1 MKVFICWSGA
11 RSKAFAEILQSWF
24 PKVLG
29 ATIKPIVSMDISKGA
44 VWFEELNTLLAD
56 ARAGV
61 ICVTPEAL
69 HSPWIHYEA
78 GVLTKA
84 LGDTRTEF
92 TKRKHLHPIRLF
104 TFLHGVEVS
113 ELQGPL
119 AAFQSTSAQN
129 PEDTQRLLQTMVDL
143 MPKQVQGAVPRW
155 EQQFQGLWD
164 DFQKNLRNIPP
175 AQLETVFPDLG
186 NLFKRKTFYE
196 PLRDCVNQNWLARYD
211 GIRETLNKVR
221 EQREQVRRVCSSFII
236 GVYDALIEELS
247 SYAVA
252 TSLLLKKN
260 HFPVN
265 ENGHVQI
272 EPSGLAKACERRR
285 LHVKALLSDLLDPR
299 EAPVL
304 EDAFYFEHLQTSTER
319 KNLIHRK
326 TVELEQTLKD
336 GGDWISTEQLTT
348 MKMSNWNFDRIM
360 YYVHQKKQP
369 KHTIAEALQDAFREL
384 EKIRARG
391 KASSFMTLHYSLSPL
406 IGTIGIPNR
415 VDTEDSTSDLE
426 KLTKEIRKL
435 MEGTQAD
442 KGGQIRSTL
451 GEIEQLLAKQQ

>member
-143 MPKQVQGAVPRW
+143 MPKQVQGLSHGGSNNFKDCGTTSKKTCAIFHRPSWRLSFLIWGIYSNEKPSMNPFV
-155 EQQFQGLWD
+155 
-164 DFQKNLRNIPP
+164 
-175 AQLETVFPDLG
+175 TVST
-186 NLFKRKTFYE
+186 K
-196 PLRDCVNQNWLARYD
+196 
-211 GIRETLNKVR
+211 
-221 EQREQVRRVCSSFII
+221 I
-236 GVYDALIEELS
+236 GWHG
-247 SYAVA
+247 
-252 TSLLLKKN
+252 TM
-260 HFPVN
+260 
-265 ENGHVQI
+265 
-272 EPSGLAKACERRR
+272 
-285 LHVKALLSDLLDPR
+285 
-299 EAPVL
+299 
-304 EDAFYFEHLQTSTER
+304 AF
-319 KNLIHRK
+319 
-326 TVELEQTLKD
+326 
-336 GGDWISTEQLTT
+336 
-348 MKMSNWNFDRIM
+348 
-360 YYVHQKKQP
+360 
-369 KHTIAEALQDAFREL
+369 
-384 EKIRARG
+384 EK
-391 KASSFMTLHYSLSPL
+391 P
-406 IGTIGIPNR
+406 
-415 VDTEDSTSDLE
+415 
-426 KLTKEIRKL
+426 
-435 MEGTQAD
+435 
-442 KGGQIRSTL
+442 
-451 GEIEQLLAKQQ
+451 